1 MSKPYTIMYLNLK
14 TEMVYPSLT
23 KLLNISL
30 NWLKIQLP
38 KLSNIGWL
46 IDVYDRWWVIFW
58 QKVWLA
64 LQFEEVVLFT
74 THAVYIHFL
83 ETS

>member
-46 IDVYDRWWVIFW
+46 IDVYDDD
-58 QKVWLA
+58 
-64 LQFEEVVLFT
+64 E
-74 THAVYIHFL
+74 
-83 ETS
+83 